1 MASRM
6 TTPTTNLILTAA
18 QAKTLQ
24 SLANRGPQ
32 LPNDPVRDELAALA
46 LIVKQGPRW
55 VLTAAGKKVLAVQSN
70 RRNMGGFR
78 P

>member
-1 MASRM
+1 VSAPN
-6 TTPTTNLILTAA
+6 TGLILTAA
-18 QAKTLQ
+18 QAKA
-24 SLANRGPQ
+24 LAALSNRGPQ

-46 LIVKQGPRW
+46 LIEKHGAKW
-55 VLTAAGKKVLAVQSN
+55 MLTAAGKKMLSVQSN

>member
-1 MASRM
+1 M
-6 TTPTTNLILTAA
+6 TTTNLILTAA
-18 QAKTLQ
+18 QAKCLQ

-32 LPNDPVRDELAALA
+32 LPNDPIRDELAALE
-46 LIVKQGPRW
+46 LIAKQGTRW
-55 VLTAAGKKVLAVQSN
+55 ALTAAGKKQLSVQSN